1 MEPVLQQLAKCGLRA
16 DGRTIRRR
24 YQRLLRKYKELRDH
38 NNKTGMVGLLFLE
51 LVIRSIAL
59 AIIHLSVV
67 EGRDRR
73 TFKFYDAFEEEFSKM
88 PTVEIDTVVDESGK

>member
-38 NNKTGMVGLLFLE
+38 NEKTGMAGLPVLKLM
-51 LVIRSIAL
+51 IHSIAL
-59 AIIHLSVV
+59 AIIHL
-67 EGRDRR
+67 
-73 TFKFYDAFEEEFSKM
+73 FSLLKAVIIEHSSSM
-88 PTVEIDTVVDESGK
+88 TYSRKIPTVEIDTVVDESGK